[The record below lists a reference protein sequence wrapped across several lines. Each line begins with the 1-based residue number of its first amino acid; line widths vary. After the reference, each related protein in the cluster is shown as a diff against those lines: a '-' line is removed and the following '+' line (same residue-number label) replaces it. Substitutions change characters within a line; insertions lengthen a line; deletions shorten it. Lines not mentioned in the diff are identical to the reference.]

1 MGGYVIHR
9 PDPAAMERVLEANRE
24 NAAGTIVRLAWQAG
38 LLREEIHRLTWD
50 QVDFFSRELRLPD
63 RTVPLS
69 GELADALAAL
79 RQQRTGDPAAV
90 VLSDRDQRP
99 LNPQSISR
107 LARGALDAAGET
119 EVRLIDLRHDYI
131 IRQLR
136 EHDWQYVSRVSG
148 VEAPALRAHFGGY
161 WEAGGPSTRA
171 RRAGDRP
178 LDELALWKLLQTE
191 RLTPAGTALWLTW
204 RLGLRLEEIVAL
216 RWDQVEESAL
226 RLPDRRV
233 PLSGGAAGL
242 LRDLRA
248 ANPLAE
254 YVLTAPRSGRP
265 YDRARLSKLART
277 ALVNAGLD
285 DLTIR
290 DLRLDCDLR
299 AEGEERVTAYLRA
312 RGSITRN
319 QAAELLGIPT
329 AAAYRRLKRLVRR
342 GKLTQVGTRYYLPAA
357 VVPPER
363 QPEVIRAYLARE
375 GFAYRQDIAR
385 ILQIDPSQC
394 RPILRRMMAAGD
406 IVQQRQRYFLKR
418 RAAGEG

>member
-90 VLSDRDQRP
+90 VLSDRDQRS

-136 EHDWQYVSRVSG
+136 EHDWQYVSRITG

-319 QAAELLGIPT
+319 QAAELLGIPP

-394 RPILRRMMAAGD
+394 RPILRRMLAAGD

-418 RAAGEG
+418 RAAGEI

>member
-1 MGGYVIHR
+1 MEQYMVHR
-9 PDPAAMERVLEANRE
+9 PREEALRRILDRHPYD
-24 NAAGTIVRLAWQAG
+24 AVGMIFRLAWLAG
-38 LLREEIHRLTWD
+38 LLRNEIVSLRWD
-50 QVDFFSRELRLPD
+50 DVDFLNQELRLPD
-63 RTVPLS
+63 RQVPLDP
-69 GELADALAAL
+69 ELEAYLARMSERDNWGSDHVL
-79 RQQRTGDPAAV
+79 
-90 VLSDRDQRP
+90 LSDRLHRP
-99 LNPQSISR
+99 MQPQPVSHLVR
-107 LARGALDAAGET
+107 RELDAEGET

-136 EHDWQYVSRVSG
+136 EHDWQYVSRITG

-178 LDELALWKLLQTE
+178 VDELALWKLLQAE

-319 QAAELLGIPT
+319 QAAELLGIPP

-385 ILQIDPSQC
+385 ILQIDPGQC